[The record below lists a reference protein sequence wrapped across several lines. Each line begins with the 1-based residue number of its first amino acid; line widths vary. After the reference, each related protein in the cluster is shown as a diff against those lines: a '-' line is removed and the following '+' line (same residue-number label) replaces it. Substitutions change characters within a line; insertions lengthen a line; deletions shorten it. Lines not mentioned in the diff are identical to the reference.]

1 MALGALQRCTDIFNE
16 ICMFCALTSILLVYS
31 APSLSLSL
39 SLCVCLCLCLP
50 LCLCCVYLYPFVWV
64 SLKAIHSR
72 DQSAAFVA
80 ERILLAQILTC
91 KYDDDAPWKWYKS
104 LINIIKF
111 AYPLFLSLPLSLSQA
126 VSLSFVCFLFAMRLA
141 ILLRFLSQVLVQ
153 PICSTVPVRVDVDV
167 VCRHSRV
174 SYVLIV
180 LVIV

>member
-1 MALGALQRCTDIFNE
+1 MAVMLSVALGALQRCTDIFNE

-31 APSLSLSL
+31 APSLSFSL
-39 SLCVCLCLCLP
+39 SLCLY

-111 AYPLFLSLPLSLSQA
+111 AYPLSLLLSLSLA
-126 VSLSFVCFLFAMRLA
+126 VSLSFVCFLLAMRLA

-167 VCRHSRV
+167 DVVCRHSRV

>member
-1 MALGALQRCTDIFNE
+1 
-16 ICMFCALTSILLVYS
+16 MFCALTSILLVYS

-39 SLCVCLCLCLP
+39 SLSVSVS

-111 AYPLFLSLPLSLSQA
+111 AYSLSLPLSLSGCL
-126 VSLSFVCFLFAMRLA
+126 SLICLLFVCNAPCNSIKIFISSACTAYLQHGSSESRCRCRCCVPTFASIVRTHRTRNCLANQSRGFLERL
-141 ILLRFLSQVLVQ
+141 L
-153 PICSTVPVRVDVDV
+153 
-167 VCRHSRV
+167 
-174 SYVLIV
+174 YVAPMALH
-180 LVIV
+180 